1 MVIVGGGIA
10 GLTMSL
16 CLAQRGVESVVLE
29 KGQFSD
35 ETGAGIQLTP
45 NATKVL
51 FSLGLAH
58 VLQQRAIEP
67 QYLLIRSWNS
77 GSVVLRWALGQRIR
91 TKLHAPY
98 LVLSRSELIEILVDS
113 IRTRPEITLQPSE
126 PVLDFDVGAHGP
138 RARTHKG
145 HYTGQCI
152 VAADGVQSTI
162 GRTQAK
168 PSTRFIGAVAWRT
181 SVPVDLLPS
190 GLRMPR
196 VNIWWGR
203 DSHFVHYPVKGGSEV
218 NCVGVVQR
226 SVDDAQPWHQIGDKQ
241 QFREDFAGWHRDVQ
255 LLIDQ
260 APSDGCFVWTLAQ
273 RRPLRNWWYDGNV
286 VLIGDACHPV
296 LPFLAQGAALAIED
310 AQVLATLLSRCEG
323 YSLVDHRF
331 SQLQDAFVAFQ
342 KLRYRRVRSIQR
354 RSMQNAR
361 IFHTS
366 GLLAKMRNLITP
378 TVVPLM
384 LESIYSYDATSVR

>member
-1 MVIVGGGIA
+1 M
-10 GLTMSL
+10 
-16 CLAQRGVESVVLE
+16 VLE

-67 QYLLIRSWNS
+67 QHLLIRSWDS
-77 GSVVLRWALGQRIR
+77 GSVVLSWALGQRIR

-126 PVLDFDVGAHGP
+126 RVLDFDGGVHGP
-138 RARTHKG
+138 RARTHKE

-162 GRTQAK
+162 GGAQEK
-168 PSTRFIGAVAWRT
+168 PSTRSIGAVAWRT
-181 SVPVDLLPS
+181 SVPAESLPS
-190 GLRMPR
+190 GLRVPS

-226 SVDDAQPWHQIGDKQ
+226 TVGDSESWHQIGDKQ
-241 QFREDFAGWHRDVQ
+241 QFREDFSGWNQDIRS
-255 LLIDQ
+255 LIDQ
-260 APSDGCFVWTLAQ
+260 APPDRCFVWNLAQ
-273 RRPLRNWWYDGNV
+273 RRPLRKWWYDDNV

-310 AQVLATLLSRCEG
+310 AQVLATLLCSFKG
-323 YSLVDHRF
+323 YSHSEHRF
-331 SQLQDAFVAFQ
+331 SQLRDAFVAFQ
-342 KLRYRRVRSIQR
+342 TLRYRRVRSIQR

-366 GLLAKMRNLITP
+366 GLLATVRDLITP
-378 TVVPLM
+378 TVVPRM
-384 LESIYSYDATSVR
+384 LESIYSYDATSIR